1 MRGEAEA
8 EVLLLQETEVADTQ
22 WPTVREAVLEAEL
35 LVQGPGLVDPD
46 LQKAVIAAG
55 IWSM

>member
-22 WPTVREAVLEAEL
+22 WPTVRASAARR
-35 LVQGPGLVDPD
+35 GLSRD
-46 LQKAVIAAG
+46 L
-55 IWSM
+55 

>member
-1 MRGEAEA
+1 MRGEAKA

-22 WPTVREAVLEAEL
+22 WPTVRAAVLEAEL

-46 LQKAVIAAG
+46 LQKAVIAVG
-55 IWSM
+55 I